1 MKRHALLL
9 AGSVLLASAAAAAA
23 PLGVPSAGPTPA
35 ASPAWLR
42 AEKPV
47 KAVLATKRGPSPLR
61 IGGMLLLVATLGGV
75 AFYAKRRRQVVRGAG
90 PKAGLRVVGTT
101 RVGAKA
107 SAVIVEISGK
117 RLLLGVTDQAVST
130 LAWLDD
136 EPNAAVEEPREDSRV
151 GKRPGARPGPV
162 DDVTAAGPSGFLRLL
177 RNAVGTGAFVPAIP
191 ADEVAKGTRDELR
204 LSHRETEDELPV
216 EGQVMG
222 LAKRRRE
229 SP

>member
-1 MKRHALLL
+1 MKRPALLL
-9 AGSVLLASAAAAAA
+9 AGSVLLAGASALAA
-23 PLGVPSAGPTPA
+23 PLAVPSAGPTPS

-42 AEKPV
+42 PDKPA
-47 KAVLATKRGPSPLR
+47 KATVVTQRGPSPLR
-61 IGGMLLLVATLGGV
+61 IGGMLALVATLGGV
-75 AFYAKRRRQVVRGAG
+75 AFYARRRRQTVSRSVT
-90 PKAGLRVVGTT
+90 KAGLRVVGTT

-107 SAVIVEISGK
+107 SAVIVEVSGK

-136 EPNAAVEEPREDSRV
+136 EPNAAAEEARDEGRV
-151 GKRPGARPGPV
+151 GKRPNPRAGEL
-162 DDVTAAGPSGFLRLL
+162 DDVAAAGPSGFLRLL
-177 RNAVGTGAFVPAIP
+177 RSAVGSGAQAPGIA
-191 ADEVAKGTRDELR
+191 ADEVAQATRDEVR
-204 LSHRETEDELPV
+204 LSHRETEDALPV